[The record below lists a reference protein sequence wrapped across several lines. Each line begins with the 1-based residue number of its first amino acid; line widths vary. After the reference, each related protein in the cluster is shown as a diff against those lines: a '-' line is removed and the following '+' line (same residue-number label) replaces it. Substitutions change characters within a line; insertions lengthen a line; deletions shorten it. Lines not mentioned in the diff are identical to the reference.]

1 MRVGPIS
8 RLALA
13 LVLLVLSGP
22 FAAPALAQTVLKASE
37 PVRYFGN
44 LPIYAASE
52 TGFLKQK
59 GLALEIITMRGGPAA
74 ANALVSGDVDFMTG
88 ALEQALKMKNK
99 GQDVK
104 VVASIQHK
112 SPFGIVVP
120 VDSPV
125 KSLADLKGKTIGVTA
140 VGSSSDVQLRGYIRQ
155 LGMDPERDF
164 QIAGLGASILPAFER
179 GQVPAAIMLAPALT
193 KVLADGK
200 ARTIAD
206 FRREPY
212 HTMTV
217 IVRAADV
224 TGPRAANLKQV
235 VQAMSAAQKALY
247 DDPAL
252 APRVAKAYF
261 PDMDPRLVEQMVKSE
276 IHQYASFP
284 KDGKVSREGFD
295 NVVQTLIR
303 MKELEKPIRYEDI
316 VVTTFTE

>member
-1 MRVGPIS
+1 MKRILFVRIVMI
-8 RLALA
+8 
-13 LVLLVLSGP
+13 LVTLGI
-22 FAAPALAQTVLKASE
+22 ATAPAAAETNLKASE

-44 LPIYAASE
+44 MPIYAAAE
-52 TGFLKQK
+52 AGFFKQK
-59 GLALEIITMRGGPAA
+59 GISLEVITMRGGPAA
-74 ANALVSGDVDFMTG
+74 ANALISGDVDLVTG
-88 ALEQALKMKNK
+88 ALEQALKMKAK
-99 GQDVK
+99 GQDIK
-104 VVASIQHK
+104 VIASIQHK
-112 SPFGIVVP
+112 SPFAIVVP

-140 VGSSSDVQLRGYIRQ
+140 VGSSSNVQLRGYMRQ
-155 LGMDPERDF
+155 QGMDPDKDF

-193 KVLADGK
+193 KVLADKK

-206 FRREPY
+206 FRQQPY

-224 TGPRAANLKQV
+224 TGPKAAALKGV

-252 APRVAKAYF
+252 ASRVAKTYF
-261 PDMDPRLVEQMVKSE
+261 PDIDPTLMEQMIKAE
-276 IHQYASFP
+276 IQQYASFP
-284 KDGKVSREGFD
+284 KDAKVSRDGYD

-303 MKELEKPIRYEDI
+303 IKELDKPIRYEDL
-316 VVTTFTE
+316 VVTTFTD